1 MKAKTVQNDLK
12 TKISTQNAEIDEK
25 NKIISKLEKDLSQQ
39 RELTLRH
46 AQEADKEMQQRL
58 QVQKNDYEATIQ
70 RHLNFIDQVS
80 DLSLSFLVFTDS
92 NYTLIHLIQVD

>member
-80 DLSLSFLVFTDS
+80 DF
-92 NYTLIHLIQVD
+92 N